1 MIHFERKFWEFSNF
15 GEIFEKKFINVEKF
29 VPENLAWDKLFMIGK
44 HSHGDDI

>member
-15 GEIFEKKFINVEKF
+15 CEIFEKKFINVEKF
-29 VPENLAWDKLFMIGK
+29 VPENLASDNLFMIGK